1 MKFALQRIDSTDSTN
16 SWLRRAA
23 GSLADGTAVYTDNQ
37 TAGRGRGGK
46 VWENQPGQALY
57 YSVLLRRPLADPAAL
72 PLAVSLAA
80 SDAVQT
86 LCGRVPGIK
95 WPNDLLLFGK
105 KICGILCE
113 SVQGDGEACYIA
125 GIGLNL
131 VQPASFFEQGG
142 LPHGGS
148 IFSLTGVDCTVD
160 VAAQALTN
168 ALQKRLDVFAGGGFA
183 SIAQQYRTACINLGR
198 RVFTDQIEGIA
209 EQIDDA
215 GRLVVRTAS
224 GEVAVFTGEVTVRGI
239 Y

>member
-16 SWLRRAA
+16 SLLRRNVAQ
-23 GSLADGTAVYTDNQ
+23 LADGTAVYTANQ

-46 VWENQPGQALY
+46 VWENQPEQALY

-72 PLAVSLAA
+72 PLAVSLAV
-80 SDAVQT
+80 SDAVTT
-86 LCGRVPGIK
+86 LCARVPGIK

-113 SVQGDGEACYIA
+113 SVLGDGEACYIA

-131 VQPASFFEQGG
+131 MQPAGFFEQGG

-148 IFSLTGVDCTVD
+148 ILSLTGVECTVD

-168 ALQKRLDVFAGGGFA
+168 ALQTRLAVFAEGGFA
-183 SIAQQYRTACINLGR
+183 SIAQEYRAACINLGR

-215 GRLVVRTAS
+215 GRLVVRTAG
-224 GEVAVFTGEVTVRGI
+224 GEVAVFTGEVTVHGI

>member
-1 MKFALQRIDSTDSTN
+1 MKLQLQRLDSVDSTN
-16 SWLRRAA
+16 SWLRREA
-23 GSLADGTAVYTDNQ
+23 GRLADGTAVYTANQ

-46 VWENQPGQALY
+46 AWENQPGQALY

-72 PLAVSLAA
+72 PLAVSLAV
-80 SDAVQT
+80 SDAVTT

-131 VQPASFFEQGG
+131 MQPDAFFEQGG

-148 IFSLTGVDCTVD
+148 ILSLTGVDCTVD

-168 ALQKRLDVFAGGGFA
+168 ALQTRLAVFAEGGFA
-183 SIAQQYRTACINLGR
+183 SVAQQYRAACINLGR

>member
-86 LCGRVPGIK
+86 LCGRVPGI
-95 WPNDLLLFGK
+95 
-105 KICGILCE
+105 
-113 SVQGDGEACYIA
+113 
-125 GIGLNL
+125 
-131 VQPASFFEQGG
+131 
-142 LPHGGS
+142 
-148 IFSLTGVDCTVD
+148 
-160 VAAQALTN
+160 
-168 ALQKRLDVFAGGGFA
+168 
-183 SIAQQYRTACINLGR
+183 
-198 RVFTDQIEGIA
+198 
-209 EQIDDA
+209 
-215 GRLVVRTAS
+215 
-224 GEVAVFTGEVTVRGI
+224 
-239 Y
+239 